1 MLRFIF
7 WKVYGPFHRDVLNSS
22 EVSFLSTATGFSTHS
37 ANGRK
42 RIPKKGEETKNKHWH
57 AQPGHTHMYFM
68 FYRYTGLKKC
78 TGNLHSL
85 KRKKTQQKE
94 WGKSCQIKWQKTKRK
109 QSPPHTAWQ
118 KRSNRREGAFTRNT
132 EEQKN
137 TVTRGSFNMDVE
149 QRDGTA
155 GSEQDVVGNH
165 SDCCCACG
173 AGWST
178 SAANDGSLMSP
189 DGSRQLLP
197 QRHAEK

>member
-1 MLRFIF
+1 MDRFTGMSWTAVKCLFSAQPQAFPHTAQTEEKESQRKEKKLKINIGMLSQGTHICISCFIVIQALKSVQGIYIL
-7 WKVYGPFHRDVLNSS
+7 WR
-22 EVSFLSTATGFSTHS
+22 
-37 ANGRK
+37 GRK
-42 RIPKKGEETKNKHWH
+42 HNRKSGE
-57 AQPGHTHMYFM
+57 
-68 FYRYTGLKKC
+68 
-78 TGNLHSL
+78 
-85 KRKKTQQKE
+85 
-94 WGKSCQIKWQKTKRK
+94 KSCQIKWQKTKRK